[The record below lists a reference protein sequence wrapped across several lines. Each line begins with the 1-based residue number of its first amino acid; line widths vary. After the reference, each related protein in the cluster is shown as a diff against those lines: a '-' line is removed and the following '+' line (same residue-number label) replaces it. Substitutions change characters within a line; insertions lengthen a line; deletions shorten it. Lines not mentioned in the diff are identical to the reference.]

1 MSLTTSAAL
10 AATAPSV
17 ATPAQPKRANT
28 MPASAEP
35 ADIPR
40 NIEPTRSALSRLRAV
55 RSRPY
60 TIVWWA
66 MRDA

>member
-1 MSLTTSAAL
+1 VIGPAGSPADDADGE
-10 AATAPSV
+10 
-17 ATPAQPKRANT
+17 PAQT
-28 MPASAEP
+28 SSL
-35 ADIPR
+35 PR